1 MSKADVCQIST
12 WRVRCGIGGYTEQL
26 VTHLEAIGLTV
37 DVVPIDR
44 QGLTVVPREELEA
57 EYAEL
62 GRRAAGHSVVHIQ
75 HEFGFF
81 EGSYGVVDSIRNF
94 AALLEH
100 AAPNTGKLVVT
111 FHSAPPPPASL
122 TSSLRSGVRQLL
134 THNVWR
140 REVLSAIRR
149 QRVAVIAPSLFLRR
163 VLVDSGVPAR
173 CISVIPQGVLPV
185 VEVSDAQRAA
195 ARLLLGYGSE
205 DRVLS
210 MFGFVERYKGHHVA
224 VRALRSLPAEW
235 KFSVVGAVHPDS
247 NDLAYDQLLHAA
259 SMPALRERVRILG
272 HLSAEDS
279 RQHLAAA
286 DYCIAPY
293 IERGLGTSAAITWG
307 LASSRPVIGTRIP
320 AFQEL
325 NRELEAMV
333 LVTPSAPH
341 ELARALLDLDADP
354 GRRALLV
361 GAASELARR
370 HSWPNIAMAH
380 ARVYGVDVERR
391 AVHSMNGSVVHH
403 TVGRRANSTRPDVAA
418 AVPAAATLARER
430 DAHS

>member
-26 VTHLEAIGLTV
+26 ATHLEAMGITV

-44 QGLTVVPREELEA
+44 QALTVVPREELEA
-57 EYAEL
+57 EYAAL

-94 AALLEH
+94 GALLEH

-111 FHSAPPPPASL
+111 FHSVPPPPASL
-122 TSSLRSGVRQLL
+122 TSSLRHGVRQLL
-134 THNVWR
+134 NHNVWR
-140 REVLSAIRR
+140 REVLSTIRR
-149 QRVAVIAPSLFLRR
+149 QRVAVIAPSMFLRR

-185 VEVSDAQRAA
+185 VEVSDAQRVA
-195 ARLLLGYGSE
+195 ARLLLGYGPE
-205 DRVLS
+205 DRILT

-224 VRALRSLPAEW
+224 VRALRSLPAAW

-259 SMPALRERVRILG
+259 SMPALRDRVRILG

-293 IERGLGTSAAITWG
+293 IERGLGTSSAVTWG

-325 NRELEAMV
+325 NRELEAML
-333 LVTPSAPH
+333 LVTPGAPH

-354 GRRALLV
+354 ARRALLV
-361 GAASELARR
+361 GAATELARR

-380 ARVYGVDVERR
+380 ARVYGLDVERN
-391 AVHSMNGSVVHH
+391 AVDSVNGSVVQHAD
-403 TVGRRANSTRPDVAA
+403 GRRANSTRPDRSA
-418 AVPAAATLARER
+418 PAPSRPHPTTSLSR
-430 DAHS
+430 